1 MKRRY
6 YRRVRRRAPVANRPQ
21 GQAQEQMQSN
31 GLIIVNNDIF
41 DKFNPSLLRLGDIKT
56 PCQEKEAIAAV
67 FDLSGFTSF
76 CNQVDAY
83 LAIPSFL
90 NSFYEWFFSSIA
102 YGLSEEDGENA
113 CFWAELPTLVK
124 FLGDGLLV
132 VWNAHE
138 MNDEQICRL
147 AATLHNIC
155 RAYRE
160 DFYPQIKMEV
170 GKPPS
175 VLRCGMAR
183 GKVFTIGNGSDY
195 IGHCINTASR
205 LSNLS
210 PLTFCFPRRGFPLQ
224 EHLSPQYTQLFVPK
238 YVSIRG
244 VGDDEPIWVVKEEFD
259 KLNEKQKMQYRST
272 ENGMVKV
279 VAA

>member
-6 YRRVRRRAPVANRPQ
+6 YKRVRRRIPTVQKAR
-21 GQAQEQMQSN
+21 EYEQSN
-31 GLIIVNNDIF
+31 GLIIINKDIF

-56 PCQEKEAIAAV
+56 PCQEKEAVAAV

-83 LAIPSFL
+83 LAIPTFL

-102 YGLSEEDGENA
+102 YGLTDEDGDNTR
-113 CFWAELPTLVK
+113 FWAELPTLVK

-132 VWNAHE
+132 VWNAHS

-147 AATLHNIC
+147 AATLYNIC
-155 RAYRE
+155 RAYRQ
-160 DFYPQIKMEV
+160 DFYPQIKMEIN
-170 GKPPS
+170 KPPG

-224 EHLSPQYTQLFVPK
+224 ENLSPQYSQQFIPK

-244 VGDDEPIWVVKEEFD
+244 VGDDEPVWVVKEEFIQ
-259 KLNEKQKMQYRST
+259 LNEKQKIQYRSVD
-272 ENGMVKV
+272 NGMVR
-279 VAA
+279 VAAA

>member
-1 MKRRY
+1 MKRRF
-6 YRRVRRRAPVANRPQ
+6 YRRVKRRAPTVKR
-21 GQAQEQMQSN
+21 AQEYEQSN
-31 GLIIVNNDIF
+31 GLIIINNDIF

-56 PCQEKEAIAAV
+56 PCQEKEAVAAV
-67 FDLSGFTSF
+67 FDLSGFTNF

-90 NSFYEWFFSSIA
+90 NSFYDWFFSSIA
-102 YGLSEEDGENA
+102 YGLSDDDGDNTR
-113 CFWAELPTLVK
+113 FWAELPTLVK

-132 VWNAHE
+132 VWNAHS
-138 MNDEQICRL
+138 MSDEQICRL
-147 AATLHNIC
+147 AATLYNIC

-170 GKPPS
+170 NKPPG

-183 GKVFTIGNGSDY
+183 GKVFSIGNGSDY

-210 PLTFCFPRRGFPLQ
+210 PLTFSFPRRSFPIQ
-224 EHLSPQYTQLFVPK
+224 EYLSPQYTQLFVPK

-259 KLNEKQKMQYRST
+259 KLNEKQRMQYRSI
-272 ENGMVKV
+272 ENGIAKV
-279 VAA
+279 VAV